1 MEEIYHITGSAP
13 GSLWETMEL
22 LQQAATGHSHDLQIH
37 FERMLEEFH
46 CLWMIVRG
54 KVHLDR
60 LPQGEVEIRTW
71 LRKPSSLVSIRDYSI
86 WEGEEEIGYGIY
98 SWALVSAESRKLVSM
113 KSVPPVMAAPTVMPE
128 REGAVKRIT
137 LPENMTEEA
146 LWTVRPEEIDKNG
159 HVNNTVYLD
168 RAEQLTGTFGAER
181 SPKELTVCY
190 LSEVRLG
197 ERITLSWTDFGGDG
211 LTLDGTR
218 PRADGGEK
226 PERVFAA
233 KLIF

>member
-98 SWALVSAESRKLVSM
+98 SWALVGAESRKPVSM
-113 KSVPPVMAAPTVMPE
+113 KSVPPVMAAPTVTPE

-159 HVNNTVYLD
+159 HVNNVRYIRHAEELFPHCTDLEVVYD
-168 RAEQLTGTFGAER
+168 RECFAGESIRLLAKDGYVLGIKKSGEECFRAHFWR
-181 SPKELTVCY
+181 SL
-190 LSEVRLG
+190 
-197 ERITLSWTDFGGDG
+197 
-211 LTLDGTR
+211 
-218 PRADGGEK
+218 
-226 PERVFAA
+226 
-233 KLIF
+233 

>member
-98 SWALVSAESRKLVSM
+98 SWALVSAESRKLVSI

-159 HVNNTVYLD
+159 HVNNVRYIRHAEELFPGCTDLEVIYD
-168 RAEQLTGTFGAER
+168 RECFAGEDIRLLAKDGYVLGIKESGEECFRAHFWR
-181 SPKELTVCY
+181 SL
-190 LSEVRLG
+190 
-197 ERITLSWTDFGGDG
+197 
-211 LTLDGTR
+211 
-218 PRADGGEK
+218 
-226 PERVFAA
+226 
-233 KLIF
+233 